1 LFCLPENPEHAGKAM
16 QLAHTLNP
24 QVPPWRPGVI
34 IRTKEFG
41 LLFVQDA
48 EDITG
53 TKEVEPPYKLHPTRE
68 QRGDI

>member
-1 LFCLPENPEHAGKAM
+1 
-16 QLAHTLNP
+16 
-24 QVPPWRPGVI
+24 
-34 IRTKEFG
+34 
-41 LLFVQDA
+41 LFVQDA